1 MLECRSFDLVHSLE
15 PLLRAA
21 RRSVVIVL
29 VALSLV
35 SLAFVHTPVP
45 IRRVEGVRSIAF
57 KAMPGSS
64 ESVSVSSRSHSSTGE
79 SGAQQTVWDNP
90 EYTAARYMN
99 YRRDSLP
106 VEKAVGLTG
115 ECTFKEAWAAVHE
128 KRVLVDGAVAALG
141 DIVRREQTLT
151 LDGKVLPQ
159 REPIVCYLLNKPPRV
174 MCTCSVGETATPGE
188 LQKAAEFGTV
198 LDLVPPAPRVVPV
211 GRLDFDSEGLL
222 LLTNDGSL
230 YCLFELFKSL
240 CFIRP

>member
-1 MLECRSFDLVHSLE
+1 MLECRSFDLVYSLE
-15 PLLRAA
+15 PLVLAA
-21 RRSVVIVL
+21 RRGVIVVL
-29 VALSLV
+29 VALSFV

-45 IRRVEGVRSIAF
+45 RRRVEGVRSIAF

-64 ESVSVSSRSHSSTGE
+64 EYVSVSSRSHSSTGE
-79 SGAQQTVWDNP
+79 SGVRQTVWDNP

>member
-1 MLECRSFDLVHSLE
+1 
-15 PLLRAA
+15 
-21 RRSVVIVL
+21 
-29 VALSLV
+29 
-35 SLAFVHTPVP
+35 
-45 IRRVEGVRSIAF
+45 
-57 KAMPGSS
+57 
-64 ESVSVSSRSHSSTGE
+64 
-79 SGAQQTVWDNP
+79 
-90 EYTAARYMN
+90 MN

-159 REPIVCYLLNKPPRV
+159 REPIVCYLLNKPPLV
-174 MCTCSVGETATPGE
+174 MSTCSVGETATPGE
-188 LQKAAEFGTV
+188 RQMAARFGTV

-230 YCLFELFKSL
+230 YCLFKPFKSL
-240 CFIRP
+240 CFMRP

>member
-1 MLECRSFDLVHSLE
+1 MYSLE
-15 PLLRAA
+15 PLVRAA
-21 RRSVVIVL
+21 RRGVIVL
-29 VALSLV
+29 VALSFA
-35 SLAFVHTPVP
+35 SLAFVVTPVP
-45 IRRVEGVRSIAF
+45 RRRVEGVRLIAC

-64 ESVSVSSRSHSSTGE
+64 ESVSVSRSHSSTGE
-79 SGAQQTVWDNP
+79 SGARQTVWDNP

-141 DIVRREQTLT
+141 DMVRREHALT
-151 LDGKVLPQ
+151 LDGNVLPQ